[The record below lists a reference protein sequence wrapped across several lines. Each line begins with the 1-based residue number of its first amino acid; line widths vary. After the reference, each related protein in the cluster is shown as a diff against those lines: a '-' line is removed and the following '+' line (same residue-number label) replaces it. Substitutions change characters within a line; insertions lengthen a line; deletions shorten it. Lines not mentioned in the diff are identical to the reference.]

1 MCEIVNLFPSSAYRS
16 VSDCTTWSSI
26 WMMSRV
32 CWYLSGSPFLNV
44 SDFYLIQYHTLY
56 LLGTEATMPKQVY
69 GGKLIIYPVDLWSLI
84 SLSQIILQ
92 YEFWDLCSGRYSS
105 SLLNGFRAETS
116 SCSLIVMLLIDS
128 WPKKSHWM
136 ILFSSLHIIPKN
148 FSFFA
153 YFHFCRKSSKHA
165 NA

>member
-1 MCEIVNLFPSSAYRS
+1 MCKIVNLFPSSAYRS

-44 SDFYLIQYHTLY
+44 SDFYLIQYHTIY

-105 SLLNGFRAETS
+105 SLLNGFRAENS
-116 SCSLIVMLLIDS
+116 SCSLLVMLLINS
-128 WPKKSHWM
+128 WPKKSLNDTF
-136 ILFSSLHIIPKN
+136 LFFTYHPTEFFLLCLL
-148 FSFFA
+148 SFL
-153 YFHFCRKSSKHA
+153 
-165 NA
+165 